1 MSFALVCIGM
11 IVVLGIVAAVA
22 NLFDK
27 GNDSIEQG
35 HDCSTCTAAKDES
48 CKLHCLI
55 KETGDRSQETGDR
68 RQEKGVRRQ
77 ESGDRSQEKGDRRL
91 FLFFY
96 LFTFLLFASGCS
108 TKHNTAKSRWWHSFN
123 AKYNI
128 YYNGQQAFIDGNLE
142 KEKGNKDN
150 YTENLPLYPVGN
162 KTSREIGSGQY
173 DRAIEKAEKAIKMHS
188 IKAKPEWKSNK
199 TKTAKDREW
208 LERKEYNPF
217 IWKAWM
223 LLGKAQ
229 FQKGAF
235 DEAAATFSYMSRLY
249 QTQPLQ
255 NGLARAWLAK
265 CYVELDWLYD
275 AEDVIRNMNRDSVD
289 FRTIKDWDYT
299 YADYYLRAGELE
311 KAVPYLKKV
320 IKHEKRS
327 KQKAREWFLLGQ
339 IQRQLGNRAEAERAF
354 RKVVGCH
361 PPYELEFNARIAQ
374 TEVIA
379 AENAKGMISRLKRMA
394 VNDNNKDYLDQVYYA
409 MGNIYMAQKDTT
421 KAIAAYE
428 KGNEKAT
435 RSGTEKG
442 VLLLTLGNLYWELE
456 KYNDAQ
462 RCYGEAIGLLD
473 KERKDYEELSNRS
486 RVLDELV
493 PYTDAIHLQDSLLE
507 LSTLPEEELLKV
519 IDRIISD
526 LKKKEKEE
534 LRRQQELEAEQIQQQ
549 NEARGNNNQRP
560 NAPAAPTIPQQGNG
574 QWYFYNPMTVNQGK
588 ATFQRQWGK
597 RENSDDWQRVN
608 RTVVNLTPEETS
620 PTDPSNPSDPSLAT
634 DSLGALT
641 DSIAAN
647 VNDSIPEDT
656 LANDPHN
663 REYYLAQIPT
673 TDEMKAACHDIIKDG
688 LLHSGIIFKDKLEN
702 LRLSEKQF
710 MRLTGD
716 YPDFEHLDE
725 AWYHLFLLYS
735 RQGRE
740 DLADSCLSHLKTGHP
755 ESEWTILLSDPY
767 YFENAQF
774 GEHIEDS
781 LYAATYQAFKD
792 DNHQMIRAN
801 AKLSEE
807 RFPLGENRAKF
818 IFIDGLSRLN
828 DGDGDGCIEQL
839 KTVVEKYPESEV
851 SELAGMIIKGVQDG
865 RRLHGGKFD
874 IGDVW
879 SRRDITLTEDSTQTD
894 TLNAAREQDFLFI
907 LTYQPDSVS
916 ENQLLYEMARYNFTN
931 FLVRNFEIQIE
942 AAEPP
947 YIEEEEEAMPG
958 EYHRMV
964 FSGFLSYDEALQYA
978 RQLYADKVMAERL
991 KPCLSLIISS
1001 QNLALLGSRFTY
1013 EEYER
1018 FYEKTFMPMK
1028 ISEEKLL
1035 IRPEGMDSTDP
1046 EDISGPE
1053 ETTEGEDDS
1062 ESEDD
1067 EEYLPAA
1074 PAKATEKKQ
1083 VEGFDFGDDFW

>member
-27 GNDSIEQG
+27 GNDTIEQG
-35 HDCSTCTAAKDES
+35 HDCSTCTAAHDET
-48 CKLHCLI
+48 CKLHCLMEERK
-55 KETGDRSQETGDR
+55 KESGARSQKTGDR
-68 RQEKGVRRQ
+68 RQEKNGI
-77 ESGDRSQEKGDRRL
+77 SL
-91 FLFFY
+91 FLC
-96 LFTFLLFASGCS
+96 LFTFLLFVSGCS
-108 TKHNTAKSRWWHSFN
+108 TKHNTAQSRWWHSFN

-142 KEKGNKDN
+142 KEKSNQDN
-150 YTENLPLYPVGN
+150 YTETLPLYPVGN
-162 KTSREIGSGQY
+162 KNSHEIGKGQY
-173 DRAIEKAEKAIKMHS
+173 ERAIEKAEKAIKMHS
-188 IKAKPEWKSNK
+188 IKAKPEWKSGK

-249 QTQPLQ
+249 QTQPMQ

-275 AEDVIRNMNRDSVD
+275 AEDVIRNMNRDSVH
-289 FRTIKDWDYT
+289 FRTVKDWDYT
-299 YADYYLRAGELE
+299 YADYYLRNGELE

-354 RKVVGCH
+354 RKVVRCH
-361 PPYELEFNARIAQ
+361 PPYILEFNARIAQ

-435 RSGTEKG
+435 RSGIEKG

-473 KERKDYEELSNRS
+473 KEREDYEELSNRS
-486 RVLDELV
+486 KVLDELV

-507 LSTLPEEELLKV
+507 LSTLPEEEQLKI

-534 LRRQQELEAEQIQQQ
+534 LRKQQELEAEQIQQQ
-549 NEARGNNNQRP
+549 NAAKGNNTQRP
-560 NAPAAPTIPQQGNG
+560 NTPAAPTIPQQGNG
-574 QWYFYNPMTVNQGK
+574 LWYFYNPMSVNQGK

-597 RENSDDWQRVN
+597 RENTDDWQRVN
-608 RTVVNLTPEETS
+608 RTVVNLNPEEAS
-620 PTDPSNPSDPSLAT
+620 PSDPSNPSDPSLPT
-634 DSLGALT
+634 DSLGALP

-647 VNDSIPEDT
+647 VNDSIPVDT

-688 LLHSGIIFKDKLEN
+688 LLHSGIIFKDKLDN
-702 LRLSEKQF
+702 LKLGEKQLL
-710 MRLTGD
+710 RLTGN

-740 DLADSCLSHLKTGHP
+740 DMADSCLNYMKTAHP

-767 YFENAQF
+767 YFENAKF
-774 GEHIEDS
+774 GDHIEDS

-792 DNHQMIRAN
+792 DNHEMIRAN
-801 AKLSEE
+801 AKISEE

-839 KTVVEKYPESEV
+839 KTVVEKYPDSEV

-879 SRRDITLTEDSTQTD
+879 SRRDITLTEDSTVTD
-894 TLNAAREQDFLFI
+894 TLNASREQDFLFI
-907 LTYQPDSVS
+907 LTYQPDSVN

-942 AAEPP
+942 AADPP
-947 YIEEEEEAMPG
+947 YDEEEEEVMPG

-978 RQLYADKVMAERL
+978 RQLYADKAMAERL
-991 KPCLSLIISS
+991 RPCLSLIISS
-1001 QNLALLGSRFTY
+1001 QNLALLGSRFSY

-1018 FYEKTFMPMK
+1018 FYEETFLPMK

-1035 IRPEGMDSTDP
+1035 IRPEGVEFIDP
-1046 EDISGPE
+1046 EDEGSEPE
-1053 ETTEGEDDS
+1053 EPTEGEVNG
-1062 ESEDD
+1062 EDD
-1067 EEYLPAA
+1067 DEFLPSA
-1074 PAKATEKKQ
+1074 PAKKTEKKQ
-1083 VEGFDFGDDFW
+1083 VEDFDFGDDFW

>member
-1 MSFALVCIGM
+1 MGFVWVCIGM
-11 IVVLGIVAAVA
+11 IVVLGIIAAVA
-22 NLFDK
+22 NRFDK
-27 GNDSIEQG
+27 GNDTIEQG
-35 HDCSTCTAAKDES
+35 HDCSTCTAAHDDS
-48 CKLHCLI
+48 CKLHCLMEEA
-55 KETGDRSQETGDR
+55 KERKEKGGRSQG
-68 RQEKGVRRQ
+68 EK
-77 ESGDRSQEKGDRRL
+77 SLML
-91 FLFFY
+91 FG
-96 LFTFLLFASGCS
+96 LFTLLLFASSCS
-108 TKHNTAKSRWWHSFN
+108 TKNNNAQTRWWHSFN
-123 AKYNI
+123 AKYNT
-128 YYNGQQAFIDGNLE
+128 YYNGQLAFTDGNLE
-142 KEKGNKDN
+142 KEKGNQDN
-150 YTENLPLYPVGN
+150 YTEILPLYPVGN
-162 KTSREIGSGQY
+162 KNSREIGKGQY

-188 IKAKPEWKSNK
+188 IKAKPEWKSGK

-208 LERKEYNPF
+208 LSRKEYNPF

-223 LLGKAQ
+223 LLGKSQ

-235 DEAAATFSYMSRLY
+235 DEAAATFTYMSRLY
-249 QTQPLQ
+249 QTQPMQ

-289 FRTIKDWDYT
+289 FRTVKDWDYT
-299 YADYYLRAGELE
+299 YADYYIRTGELE
-311 KAVPYLKKV
+311 KAVPYLQKV

-327 KQKAREWFLLGQ
+327 RQKAREWFLLGQ

-354 RKVVGCH
+354 RKVAGCH

-379 AENAKGMISRLKRMA
+379 AGNAKGMISRLKRMA

-409 MGNIYMAQKDTT
+409 MGNIYLAQQDTA

-435 RSGTEKG
+435 RSGIEKG
-442 VLLLTLGNLYWELE
+442 VLLLTLGNLYWQME

-473 KERKDYEELSNRS
+473 KERDDYEELSNRS
-486 RVLDELV
+486 KVLDELV

-507 LSTLPEEELLKV
+507 LSTLPEAEQLKV

-534 LRRQQELEAEQIQQQ
+534 RRKQQEAEAEQIQQQ
-549 NEARGNNNQRP
+549 NAAKGNTNQRP
-560 NAPAAPTIPQQGNG
+560 NAPVAPTIPQPGGG

-588 ATFQRQWGK
+588 STFQRQWGK
-597 RENSDDWQRVN
+597 RENTDDWQRTN
-608 RTVVNLTPEETS
+608 KTVVNLSPEADAPS
-620 PTDPSNPSDPSLAT
+620 DSSDPSDPSNPLDPSAPS
-634 DSLGALT
+634 DSLSTA
-641 DSIAAN
+641 S
-647 VNDSIPEDT
+647 NDSIPVDT

-688 LLHSGIIFKDKLEN
+688 LLHSGIIFKDKLDN
-702 LRLSEKQF
+702 LRLGEKQLL
-710 MRLTGD
+710 RLTNN

-740 DLADSCLSHLKTGHP
+740 DLAENCLRHLKTDHP

-792 DNHQMIRAN
+792 DKHDMIRAN
-801 AKLSEE
+801 AKISEE

-839 KTVVEKYPESEV
+839 KVVVEKYPQSEV
-851 SELAGMIIKGVQDG
+851 SEMAGMIIKGVQDG

-879 SRRDITLTEDSTQTD
+879 SRRDITLTEDSTVTD
-894 TLNAAREQDFLFI
+894 TLSAARDQDFLFI
-907 LTYQPDSVS
+907 LTYQPDSVN
-916 ENQLLYEMARYNFTN
+916 ENQLLYEMARYNFSN

-942 AAEPP
+942 AAPSP
-947 YIEEEEEAMPG
+947 YDEEDWTAG
-958 EYHRMV
+958 QYHRMTI
-964 FSGFLSYDEALQYA
+964 SGFLNYDEALQYA
-978 RQLYADKVMAERL
+978 RQLYADKAMAERL
-991 KPCLSLIISS
+991 QPCLSLIISS
-1001 QNLALLGSRFTY
+1001 PNLALLGSRFTY

-1018 FYEKTFMPMK
+1018 FYEKTFLPMK
-1028 ISEEKLL
+1028 VSEEKLL
-1035 IRPEGMDSTDP
+1035 IQPEGVEFIDP
-1046 EDISGPE
+1046 EDEGSEPEEATE
-1053 ETTEGEDDS
+1053 ETTEDDGGFN
-1062 ESEDD
+1062 DD
-1067 EEYLPAA
+1067 
-1074 PAKATEKKQ
+1074 
-1083 VEGFDFGDDFW
+1083 DFGDDFW

>member
-22 NLFDK
+22 NRFDK
-27 GNDSIEQG
+27 GNDTIEQG
-35 HDCSTCTAAKDES
+35 HDCSTCTAAHDET
-48 CKLHCLI
+48 CKLHCLM
-55 KETGDRSQETGDR
+55 EEGR
-68 RQEKGVRRQ
+68 RKMEDGRRKK
-77 ESGDRSQEKGDRRL
+77 SLSS
-91 FLFFY
+91 
-96 LFTFLLFASGCS
+96 FLLFITTIILFAACS
-108 TKHNTAKSRWWHSFN
+108 TKHNTAQSRWWHSFN

-142 KEKGNKDN
+142 KEKSNQDN
-150 YTENLPLYPVGN
+150 FTENLPLYPVGN
-162 KTSREIGSGQY
+162 KNSREIGKGQY
-173 DRAIEKAEKAIKMHS
+173 ERAIEKAEKAIKIHS
-188 IKAKPEWKSNK
+188 IKAKPEWKSGK

-208 LERKEYNPF
+208 LERREYNPF

-249 QTQPLQ
+249 QTQPMQ

-289 FRTIKDWDYT
+289 FRTVKDWDYT
-299 YADYYLRAGELE
+299 YADYYLRNGELE

-327 KQKAREWFLLGQ
+327 KLKAREWFLLGQ

-361 PPYELEFNARIAQ
+361 PPYILEFNARIAQ

-394 VNDNNKDYLDQVYYA
+394 ANDNNKDYLDQVYYA

-435 RSGTEKG
+435 RSGIEKG

-473 KERKDYEELSNRS
+473 KEREDYEELSNRS
-486 RVLDELV
+486 KVLDELV

-507 LSTLPEEELLKV
+507 LSMMPEEEQLKV

-549 NEARGNNNQRP
+549 NAAKGNNMQRP
-560 NAPAAPTIPQQGNG
+560 NTPAAPTPQQQGNG
-574 QWYFYNPMTVNQGK
+574 QWYFYNPMSVNQGK

-597 RENSDDWQRVN
+597 RENTDDWQRVN
-608 RTVVNLTPEETS
+608 RTVVNLNPEEPAT
-620 PTDPSNPSDPSLAT
+620 TDPSNPLVLPTDSLAALT
-634 DSLGALT
+634 DSLGVLP

-647 VNDSIPEDT
+647 ANDSIPVDT

-702 LRLSEKQF
+702 LKLGEKQLR
-710 MRLTGD
+710 RLTGN

-735 RQGRE
+735 RQGQE
-740 DLADSCLSHLKTGHP
+740 DIADSCLNHMKTAHP

-767 YFENAQF
+767 YFENAKF

-801 AKLSEE
+801 VKLSEE

-839 KTVVEKYPESEV
+839 KVVVEKYPDSEV
-851 SELAGMIIKGVQDG
+851 SELAGMIIKGIQDG

-879 SRRDITLTEDSTQTD
+879 SRRDITLTADSTVTD
-894 TLNAAREQDFLFI
+894 TLSAAREQDFLFI
-907 LTYQPDSVS
+907 LTYQPDSVN

-942 AAEPP
+942 AADPP
-947 YIEEEEEAMPG
+947 YDEEEEEVMPD

-978 RQLYADKVMAERL
+978 RQLYADKAMAERL
-991 KPCLSLIISS
+991 RPCLSLIISS
-1001 QNLALLGSRFTY
+1001 QNLALLGSRFSY

-1018 FYEKTFMPMK
+1018 FYEDTFVPMK

-1035 IRPEGMDSTDP
+1035 IRPENVEFIDP
-1046 EDISGPE
+1046 EDEGSESAEPTKGE
-1053 ETTEGEDDS
+1053 ENGEDD
-1062 ESEDD
+1062 D
-1067 EEYLPAA
+1067 EFLPAA
-1074 PAKATEKKQ
+1074 PAKKTEKKQ
-1083 VEGFDFGDDFW
+1083 VEDFDFGDDFW